1 MLFPPLS
8 DTCAANE
15 LARRHLR
22 YFVQLTTPGYLFT
35 GFHENY
41 IKIIDAFAKRKIR
54 RLIISIPPQHGKS
67 QISTRVLPAYLFGL
81 NPDYKIAIGS
91 YSSTL
96 AMSFNRDVQ
105 RYIDTDEYS
114 GIFPNTKINSK
125 RVVTVDG
132 WLRNASQFEI
142 VNRKGS
148 LMAVGRGGGLTGHMV
163 DVMIMDDLFKD
174 FEEGNS
180 PIVRES
186 AWQWYVNVVKTRLHN
201 DSQELIVF
209 TRWNED
215 DIIGRLE
222 KIEKVITLE
231 SLDQLENVDPFTW
244 VKVNF
249 EAIKESPQT
258 EIDKRSF
265 GESLFPERHSIE
277 KLIDTKKLDAVR
289 FQCLYQGNP
298 LNKEGLLYDTFKTY
312 SKLPETTANNNYTDT
327 ADLGNDYLCSICY
340 SVGID
345 NNIYITDIVYTQ
357 EPMEVT
363 ERLVS
368 AMIERNDTRLS
379 YIESNTGGRSFAR
392 NIERMTRKCK
402 ITWFNQNKNKESRI
416 KTNSSTVNKFIYF
429 PDDWA
434 VKHSLFHSH
443 LVNFKSMFAANKH
456 DDIPDV
462 LTGII
467 EKETTKNK
475 AAIIW

>member
-1 MLFPPLS
+1 MRLPPINPNDAL
-8 DTCAANE
+8 NE

-22 YFVQLTTPGYLFT
+22 YFVKQTTPSYIFT
-35 GFHENY
+35 EFHENY
-41 IKIIDAFAKRKIR
+41 IKIIDAFAKKKIR
-54 RLIISIPPQHGKS
+54 RLIISVPPQHGKT
-67 QISTRVLPAYLFGL
+67 QVSTRILPAYLFGL

-96 AMSFNRDVQ
+96 AMSLNRDVQ

-114 GIFPNTKINSK
+114 AIFPETKINSK

-174 FEEGNS
+174 YEEGNS

-231 SLDQLENVDPFTW
+231 SLEQLDNVDPFTW

-249 EAIKESPQT
+249 EAIKESAQT
-258 EIDKRSF
+258 PIDTRLP
-265 GESLFPERHSIE
+265 GEPLFPEKHSIE

-312 SKLPETTANNNYTDT
+312 SVLPECVSHNNYTDT
-327 ADLGNDYLCSICY
+327 ADMGKDYLCSVCY
-340 SVGID
+340 SVGVD
-345 NNIYITDIVYTQ
+345 GNIYITDVVYTQ
-357 EPMEVT
+357 EPMEIT
-363 ERLVS
+363 EKKVS
-368 AMIERNDTRLS
+368 AMIERNDTRLA

-392 NIERMTRKCK
+392 NIEQLTSRCK
-402 ITWFNQNKNKESRI
+402 ITWFNQSKNKESRI
-416 KTNSSTVNKFIYF
+416 LTNSSTVNKFIIM
-429 PDDWA
+429 PDDW
-434 VKHSLFHSH
+434 VLRWQVFSTH
-443 LVNFKSMFAANKH
+443 LINFKSLFAANKH
-456 DDIPDV
+456 DDAADV

-467 EKETTKNK
+467 EKEKGKNK